1 MSASAE
7 ILRDLRI
14 ALLRELYRV
23 QPRGRT
29 AKSLQQIVHAEVDCV
44 IADVTAQ
51 LEFLRGENRV
61 ERLPDDELS
70 PGLEPFWK
78 ITSAG
83 MKFCEARHI
92 V

>member
-1 MSASAE
+1 
-7 ILRDLRI
+7 
-14 ALLRELYRV
+14 
-23 QPRGRT
+23 
-29 AKSLQQIVHAEVDCV
+29 VDCV

>member
-1 MSASAE
+1 MSDIAE
-7 ILRDLRI
+7 IRRDLRI

-29 AKSLQQIVHAEVDCV
+29 ARTLHQIVREEVDCV
-44 IADVTAQ
+44 TADVVAQ
-51 LEFLRGENRV
+51 LEFLRGEGHA
-61 ERLPDDELS
+61 ERLPVDELS
-70 PGLEPFWK
+70 PGLDPFWR

-83 MKFCEARHI
+83 MKFCEGKQI